1 MTDLMNRSP
10 FILRGFGWFNVFF
23 AAEFLLAAGDW
34 ISLNLVLNAL
44 LMVWL
49 LVPLNRPALALG
61 RNVAGWIA
69 ALALIY
75 AESWLPGLESLTA
88 NAKNIQGFSWDYL
101 TELAGDLVNWQMAA

>member
-1 MTDLMNRSP
+1 MTELMNRSP

-49 LVPLNRPALALG
+49 LVPFNRPALALG
-61 RNVAGWIA
+61 RRRGLDRRLGAHLRRK
-69 ALALIY
+69 LASG
-75 AESWLPGLESLTA
+75 A
-88 NAKNIQGFSWDYL
+88 
-101 TELAGDLVNWQMAA
+101 